1 MLQPSLSGVHC
12 RQNDHNDYPEHQT
25 MAKEIHFGCL
35 HPTTKCQKKQ
45 DTLRP
50 TFVTK
55 THQTHN
61 ASIAVTNVSRDG
73 CSLGVPVSS
82 NRKTTTSSS
91 VLSGSDVARP
101 SWFRRNTGT
110 GIFGRSHGMCI
121 GRADEGDTG
130 ARAAQILK
138 ALRARR
144 RQ

>member
-1 MLQPSLSGVHC
+1 MVYTAGKMTITITRTSNNGKRNTFRMPRPYHKM
-12 RQNDHNDYPEHQT
+12 P
-25 MAKEIHFGCL
+25 
-35 HPTTKCQKKQ
+35 KKQ

-101 SWFRRNTGT
+101 SWFRRNNGLGFSVDPTDVHWQ
-110 GIFGRSHGMCI
+110 S
-121 GRADEGDTG
+121 
-130 ARAAQILK
+130 
-138 ALRARR
+138 RR
-144 RQ
+144 RRYRCTCSTDS